1 MKVKKVIVLFVVVIA
16 NRKKDLLLGR
26 WNFLLD
32 RKDSSLFGCV
42 LYVFGHRQ
50 E

>member
-1 MKVKKVIVLFVVVIA
+1 MKVERSLFFFVVVA

-42 LYVFGHRQ
+42 SHVFCHIQ
-50 E
+50 K

>member
-1 MKVKKVIVLFVVVIA
+1 MKVKKSLFFFVVVA

-32 RKDSSLFGCV
+32 RKDISVFGCV
-42 LYVFGHRQ
+42 LYEFCHRQ
-50 E
+50 K